1 MKANAEKDNVGE
13 ELENELAAMER
24 AIQDAADRI
33 EKLWDNSKRSQT
45 GVKLEVN
52 GKVLDSCTSL
62 MKSIIE
68 LINSLLIDAKNL
80 ASRTPPNSAIFYI
93 SINLLLQI
101 YFIKLY
107 FLLIMLS
114 YIYF

>member
-68 LINSLLIDAKNL
+68 LIKKAKV
-80 ASRTPPNSAIFYI
+80 
-93 SINLLLQI
+93 LQEEI
-101 YFIKLY
+101 VARGKGIGLY
-107 FLLIMLS
+107 V
-114 YIYF
+114 

>member
-68 LINSLLIDAKNL
+68 LIKKAKV
-80 ASRTPPNSAIFYI
+80 
-93 SINLLLQI
+93 LQEEI
-101 YFIKLY
+101 VARGKGIGVYV
-107 FLLIMLS
+107 
-114 YIYF
+114 